1 MKRKQLPADAL
12 VDLRRRLAD
21 LAPRSAERRLIM
33 QQTAALYGI
42 SESSL
47 YRALRDRS
55 RPTALQRADRGVP
68 RILPQSK
75 FERFCEVIAALKIR
89 TSNKKRRHLSTVQAI
104 RLLEEHGVQTPDG
117 QLRAPKDVLSRST
130 VNRYLK
136 QWGLDY
142 ATLTRVPAAVRFQAR
157 HSNDCWHFDL
167 SPSDL
172 KKVKHPA
179 WFEPGRGHPLLMLY
193 SVVDDRS
200 GMAYQEYHG
209 VYGEDVEA
217 ALRFLFNA
225 MAPKSVEDF
234 PMQGRPQMLY
244 MDGGP
249 IAKSLVF
256 HKVMGYLGVEVRT
269 HMPRDSDGRRPTTRS
284 KGKVERPFR
293 TVKEMHE
300 TLYHLH
306 EPQTEAEANA
316 WLMRFLLHYNRMPHR
331 LEAHSRQEDW
341 LANLPAEGIR
351 AMCNWERFSTF
362 AREPERRKVGVDA
375 RVSYDG
381 TLYEVDPELA
391 GEEVVLWWGI
401 FDNELYVERGEQRY
415 GPYTP
420 VGSPIPLH
428 RYRRFKKTKTQ
439 RRTERIE
446 ALAETLALP
455 ESVWAETVAVSSPS
469 IAARTQ
475 PFVDPDPFQEITF
488 PNAIAAKRAIA
499 DYLGIPLAKLPPEEL
514 AKLNAALADSLR
526 KADVID
532 YARINLKPLLG
543 G

>member
-1 MKRKQLPADAL
+1 
-12 VDLRRRLAD
+12 V
-21 LAPRSAERRLIM
+21 M
-33 QQTAALYGI
+33 QETAALYGI

-47 YRALRDRS
+47 YRALRQHA
-55 RPTALQRADRGVP
+55 RPKALQRADRGMP
-68 RILPQSK
+68 RILPRIE

-89 TSNKKRRHLSTVQAI
+89 TTNKKGRHLSTVQAI
-104 RLLEEHGVQTPDG
+104 RLLEEHGIETPDG
-117 QLRAPKDVLSRST
+117 LLRAPKDVLSRST

-136 QWGLDY
+136 QWGFDY

-172 KKVKHPA
+172 KKVKRPA
-179 WFEPGRGHPLLMLY
+179 WFEEGRGHPLLMLY

-225 MAPKSVEDF
+225 MAPKSGDDC
-234 PMQGRPQMLY
+234 PLQGRPRMLY
-244 MDGGP
+244 MDNGP

-256 HKVMGYLGVEVRT
+256 NKVMGYLGIEVRT
-269 HMPRDSDGRRPTTRS
+269 HMPKDSDGRRPTARA

-293 TVKEMHE
+293 SVKEMHE

-306 EPQTEAEANA
+306 EPETEADANA
-316 WLMRFLLHYNRMPHR
+316 WLMRFLIHYNGMPHR
-331 LEAHSRQEDW
+331 AEPHSRQEDW
-341 LANLPAEGIR
+341 IANLPTEGIR
-351 AMCNWERFSTF
+351 AMCSWERFCTF

-375 RVSYDG
+375 RVSLDG
-381 TLYEVDPELA
+381 VAYEVDPDLA

-401 FDNELYVERGEQRY
+401 FDNELYVERGDQRY

-420 VGSPIPLH
+420 VGGPIPLH
-428 RYRRFKKTKTQ
+428 RYRSFKKTKTQ

-446 ALAETLALP
+446 ALAEKLTLP
-455 ESVWAETVAVSSPS
+455 ESVWGGAAPVATPT
-469 IAARTQ
+469 AAPAAV
-475 PFVDPDPFQEITF
+475 PFVDPDPFQELSLPQCRCRQAGDCRLPECPLGQVVRRGDGQARRGPGRLPAQGGCHRLRADQPET
-488 PNAIAAKRAIA
+488 PARRMTCAAT
-499 DYLGIPLAKLPPEEL
+499 
-514 AKLNAALADSLR
+514 
-526 KADVID
+526 
-532 YARINLKPLLG
+532 
-543 G
+543 